1 VRAELDIPFV
11 AVPYGPAAVD
21 ALGDIVRMLQTQ
33 DRLAPVDVVVPS
45 AVAGMTVRRRLAE
58 PGLAN
63 VRFASLPQLAER
75 LALRHLALTDR
86 RPLTQ
91 PAASLAVRAA
101 VAPAHSALATAAAHP
116 QTEAL
121 LLQLFVELDESEA
134 ASRGALPRLAAL
146 GGTPAAVAELYLRY
160 RGEIGQALDTA
171 AMARAAAEAVHA
183 DEAPRTSVVLY
194 AARRL
199 SPAEVH
205 LLEAL
210 HGRGRLHAV
219 HCEPADPQVR
229 DQLTT
234 LLGEPAVIPST
245 PLATRRFVVAPD
257 AEEEVRIAVRRV
269 VASLGERPL
278 RPERIAIGYRAAVP
292 YTRLLAEQL
301 SVAGVPHHIPGGR
314 RLTET
319 VAGRVLL
326 GLLDLEQSEYPRTDL
341 MTWLSD
347 GPLRT
352 PDGFPVP
359 VARWDRLSRDAGVSR
374 GVDTWRQRIGA
385 ARAALTAQL
394 AASDEDEQRERYQR
408 RLGGLDGLLAFVET
422 LVQLAEPVAGAG
434 TWKDASAALRAAL
447 EALLG
452 GVSNVERWGREGGA
466 ARDVAVEQ
474 AAYQAVLSAVANL
487 SVLDE
492 LDRPPSRDLV
502 RSALHQELDRQVG
515 SRTTLGRGVVVA
527 PLRDL
532 AGADLDLLIIVGM
545 TEGVLPARLREHEL
559 LRDDDRAVAA
569 CGLRTVQDRRAQDR
583 RDFEAALG
591 AARQVALS
599 FPRSD
604 TRAQRRQHPSPWFME
619 QLQADLPI
627 DPEKRSQVTSRQIL
641 ERSETLPVH
650 APASFVAALAVT
662 TSLVSPAENDI
673 KLAMSG
679 AADLITDDRYQRG
692 RQAVQARRDGAF
704 GAWTGHVGPLPEPL
718 ASKAEAALS
727 ASSLQE
733 WATCPHTFWLKRVL
747 GVRDLQTADDD
758 VIDSTRRGSLVHDV
772 LEQFFGAHLGT
783 LTSPGRRPDAAWG
796 SPDVRRVHELFD
808 GAATALEAQGQT
820 GRPLLWKAE
829 RARLHR
835 QLARILAVDS
845 RLRARRRSWPI
856 SVELAFGRDGEP
868 SLDLRLPTAGTV
880 SFAGYVDRV
889 DVTDNGE
896 LVVLDYKTGKG
907 FGYEAIPLLDK
918 PDEQADL
925 VDRGRK
931 LQLVLYALAAQQR
944 YGPPARAISSYYW
957 FVELGAVQRGAT
969 IGSQEE
975 QRLREVLDV
984 AVRGI
989 REGVYPAHPG
999 EWSGWSGWDSCSYCP
1014 YDRACAST
1022 RGEIWLNIRTADPVE
1037 AYAELTA
1044 GAKA

>member
-1 VRAELDIPFV
+1 
-11 AVPYGPAAVD
+11 
-21 ALGDIVRMLQTQ
+21 MLQAE
-33 DRLAPVDVVVPS
+33 DRLAPVDVIVPS
-45 AVAGMTVRRRLAE
+45 AVVGMTVRRRLAE

-63 VRFASLPQLAER
+63 VRFTSLPQLAER
-75 LALRHLALTDR
+75 LALRHLALTDQ
-86 RPLTQ
+86 RPLTP
-91 PAASLAVRAA
+91 PAASMAVRAA
-101 VAPAHSALATAAAHP
+101 VTSASSTLATAAAHP

-121 LLQLFVELDESEA
+121 LLQLFGELDEHEA

-146 GGTPAAVAELYLRY
+146 GGTPAAVCDIYERY
-160 RGEIGQALDTA
+160 RTEVGQALDTA
-171 AMARAAAEAVHA
+171 AIARAAADAIRA
-183 DEAPRTSVVLY
+183 DAAPQTSVVLY

-199 SPAEVH
+199 SPAEVD

-210 HGRGRLHAV
+210 HSRGRLHAV
-219 HCEPADPQVR
+219 HCEPADPQIR
-229 DQLTT
+229 QQLQGLVGQPGT
-234 LLGEPAVIPST
+234 LAST
-245 PLATRRFVVAPD
+245 NSAPRSFVVAPD
-257 AEEEVRIAVRRV
+257 AEEEVRLAVRRV
-269 VASLGERPL
+269 VVALAERPL
-278 RPERIAIGYRAAVP
+278 RPERIAIGYGTAVP

-301 SVAGVPHHIPGGR
+301 SVAGVPHHVPGAR

-326 GLLDLEQSEYPRTDL
+326 GLLDLERSDYPRADL

-347 GPLRT
+347 GPLRS
-352 PDGFPVP
+352 PEGSPVP
-359 VARWDRLSRDAGVSR
+359 VARWDRLSREAGVSR
-374 GVDTWRQRIGA
+374 GIDTWRQRLGT
-385 ARAALTAQL
+385 ARAALL
-394 AASDEDEQRERYQR
+394 AEIAAAEDDERRERYQR
-408 RLGGLDGLLAFVET
+408 RVRALDGLLAFVER
-422 LVQLAEPVAGAG
+422 LVELAEPVAGAA

-452 GVSNVERWGREGGA
+452 GATSVARWGREGEA
-466 ARDVAVEQ
+466 AHDAAVEQ
-474 AAYQAVLSAVANL
+474 SAYQAVLSAVGNL
-487 SVLDE
+487 PVLDE
-492 LDRPPSRDLV
+492 LHRPPSRELV
-502 RSALHQELDRQVG
+502 RSALLQELDRPAG
-515 SRTTLGRGVVVA
+515 GRTTLGRGVVVA

-532 AGADLDLLIIVGM
+532 AGADVDLLIIVGM
-545 TEGVLPARLREHEL
+545 TEGTLPARLREHAL

-583 RDFEAALG
+583 RDFQAAM
-591 AARQVALS
+591 ASARQVVLS

-619 QLQADLPI
+619 ELQAQLAT
-627 DPEKRSQVTSRQIL
+627 DPGKRRAITSREVL
-641 ERSETLPVH
+641 EQPDTLPVD
-650 APASFVAALAVT
+650 APASFVAAVAGT
-662 TSLVSPAENDI
+662 RSLVSPAEHDI

-679 AADLITDDRYQRG
+679 AADLITDARFQRG

-704 GAWTGHVGPLPEPL
+704 GPWTGHVGPLPAPL
-718 ASKAEAALS
+718 AAKAEAALS

-747 GVRDLQTADDD
+747 GVRDLQTTDDD
-758 VIDSTRRGSLVHDV
+758 VIDALRRGSLVHEV

-783 LTSPGRRPDAAWG
+783 LTSPGRMPDAAWG
-796 SPDVRRVHELFD
+796 PSDVRRVHELFD
-808 GAATALEAQGQT
+808 GAAATLEAQGHT

-845 RLRARRRSWPI
+845 RLRARRRSWPV

-889 DVTDNGE
+889 DVTDGGE

-907 FGYEAIPLLDK
+907 FGYDAIPLLDK

-944 YGPPARAISSYYW
+944 YGPPARATSSYYW
-957 FVELGAVQRGAT
+957 FVELGAVQRGAS

-999 EWSGWSGWDSCSYCP
+999 EWNGWSGWDSCSYCP

-1022 RGEIWLNIRTADPVE
+1022 RGEVWLNIRTADPVE

-1044 GAKA
+1044 GAKT